1 MLSLSALAVTRAS
14 DCEAYFFFKKRKENV
29 WFSIPSEHWQ
39 KILLLHVWLYRLS
52 SQSLW
57 LLVSSRQICLLR
69 KERKELTGDV
79 KKEQDLSEGE
89 ETREK

>member
-14 DCEAYFFFKKRKENV
+14 DCEAYFFFKKKKV
-29 WFSIPSEHWQ
+29 CLSIPSEHWQ
-39 KILLLHVWLYRLS
+39 KILLRHIWLYRLS
-52 SQSLW
+52 HQSLW

-79 KKEQDLSEGE
+79 KKEQDISKGK
-89 ETREK
+89 ETPEK